1 MKKLTLFF
9 LLMLSTM
16 FLAQV
21 DQIYKHNG
29 EIIKGT
35 VKKLEDYSVVFT
47 YENEDAENTI
57 GKYAVEK
64 IIYGK
69 SGRTQDVTEK
79 ITVNGE
85 DDWDNVVILEDKSY
99 ISGLTKKGEIKGKTG
114 FVSLHTGNSADNKAN
129 KKLKM
134 EAAKLKCPFVLLTA
148 EKDINQSGASG
159 PSFGAVQAIRRGL
172 AYSY

>member
-1 MKKLTLFF
+1 MKKLSFLF

-16 FLAQV
+16 AFAQL
-21 DQIYKHNG
+21 DQIFKHNG
-29 EIIKGT
+29 EVIKGT
-35 VKKLEDYSVVFT
+35 VKKIEDYSVIFT

-64 IIYGK
+64 IVYGK
-69 SGRTQDVTEK
+69 SGRNQDITEK
-79 ITVNGE
+79 ISVNGE
-85 DDWDNVVILEDKSY
+85 NDWEKVVILEDKSY
-99 ISGLTKKGEIKGKTG
+99 ISGLSKKGEIKGKTG

-134 EAAKLKCPFVLLTA
+134 EAAKLNCPFVLLTA